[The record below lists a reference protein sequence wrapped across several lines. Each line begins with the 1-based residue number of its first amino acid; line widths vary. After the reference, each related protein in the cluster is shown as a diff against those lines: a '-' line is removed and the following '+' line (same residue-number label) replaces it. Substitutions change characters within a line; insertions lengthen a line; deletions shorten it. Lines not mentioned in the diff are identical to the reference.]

1 MAVYVAGRINIDFII
16 KIDGV
21 MTRGRKYRGKVVEV
35 DVGGTAA
42 NIATAIARV
51 DKSLNTVLL
60 GAIGTDYKDIVLEK
74 LGVEGV
80 DLRYMKVLNSET
92 GKAFVFIDSEGES
105 TIISIPGANDL
116 YSEEHVPSIDDA
128 KALVLGNTTLSSAT
142 KLLNNLPRDALIFV
156 DPHDLWINIWD
167 KISFTGNKC
176 FYLPNESEFK
186 AYANVDVNDLE
197 AVKKYANRVKC
208 TIIVKRGEKGAIAVH
223 EDKII
228 KVNAIKLNNLGLNI
242 VSTAGCGDTFT
253 GVFVATYLKYSDIIE
268 SLKYAT
274 IAAAFKTTK
283 LSSRASPSVNELRYL
298 AEDVERRKYINV
310 SVHQI

>member
-16 KIDGV
+16 KIDDV

-60 GAIGTDYKDIVLEK
+60 GAIGLDYKDLVLEK
-74 LGVEGV
+74 LGIEGI
-80 DLRYMKVLNSET
+80 DLRYVRVLNSET

-116 YSEEHVPSIDDA
+116 YSEEHVPSIEDA
-128 KALVLGNTTLSSAT
+128 RALVLGNTMLSSAI
-142 KLLNNLPRDALIFV
+142 KLLNSLPRDAFIFI
-156 DPHDLWINIWD
+156 DPHDLWVNIWD
-167 KISFTGNKC
+167 KLAFTNNKC
-176 FYLPNESEFK
+176 FYLPNEVEFK
-186 AYANVDVNDLE
+186 VYANVDVNDLE
-197 AVKKYANRVKC
+197 AVKKYANRVRC
-208 TIIVKRGEKGAIAVH
+208 SIIVKRGEKGAIAIH

-228 KVNAIKLNNLGLNI
+228 KVNAIKLNSLGLNI

-253 GVFVATYLKYSDIIE
+253 GVFVATYLKYRDIIE

-283 LSSRASPSVNELRYL
+283 LSSRASPYIDELKYL
-298 AEDVERRKYINV
+298 AEYIERKNFMNI
-310 SVHQI
+310 SVH